1 MIKLTRDTGWTDR
14 LRAYS
19 VVVDGTDLGN
29 IKNGENQEFPIAPGT
44 HEIIIKV
51 DWCSSNTITFVVKEG
66 ETLSFSCGSS
76 LRGIKVFLAIVYIT
90 FLRNKYLW
98 LKQR

>member
-19 VVVDGTDLGN
+19 VVVGGTTLGA
-29 IKNGENQEFPIAPGT
+29 IKRGENKDFPIAPGT
-44 HEIIIKV
+44 HEMIIKV
-51 DWCSSNTITFVVKEG
+51 DWCSGNSIIFEVKEG
-66 ETLSFSCGSS
+66 ETVSFSCGSS